1 MTKATRVAMDYL
13 MEPLDHGH
21 DASRRRLLG
30 AGVCAL
36 VGAVAGCATSNAA
49 ATFEWESRL
58 RGSTLAL
65 LGEVHDNAQQ
75 HALRTAVLARAL
87 AAGWRPALVM
97 EQFDLDRQP
106 ELERARRERPRDAA
120 YLAAQLG
127 GRGWHW
133 PYYEPVIALAL
144 EHDLPLIAGNVPRTW
159 TSRLARDD
167 YEVALGVERVRAWG
181 LDQRPDPSWQ
191 AAQEREIDAGHCGAL
206 PPRLWPGL
214 ARGQF
219 ARDAAMAA
227 LLREHRERGAV
238 LWAGNGHVRRDLGV
252 PRWLARHGTPAA
264 LAVGFIERGTPAEVA
279 AAYDAVVWT
288 EAAARPDPCEAFRR
302 APSGPTPSGSERT

>member
-1 MTKATRVAMDYL
+1 MRMAMD
-13 MEPLDHGH
+13 PSFPPIDRGR
-21 DASRRRLLG
+21 DAQRRSLLL
-30 AGVCAL
+30 AGVWAL
-36 VGAVAGCATSNAA
+36 VGGAAGCASSSAA

-87 AAGWRPALVM
+87 AGGWRPALVM
-97 EQFDLDRQP
+97 EQFDIDRQAD
-106 ELERARRERPRDAA
+106 LERARRERPRDAA
-120 YLAAQLG
+120 YLAAQVG

-144 EHDLPLIAGNVPRTW
+144 EHDLPLVAGNVPRTW
-159 TSRLARDD
+159 TSKLARDD
-167 YEVALGVERVRAWG
+167 YEAVLGVERVRAWG
-181 LDQRPDPSWQ
+181 LDQRPDAAWQ
-191 AAQEREIDAGHCGAL
+191 AAQEREIDIGHCGAL
-206 PPRLWPGL
+206 PPRLWPSL

-219 ARDAAMAA
+219 ARDAAMAW
-227 LLREHRERGAV
+227 LLREHGARGAV

-252 PRWLARHGTPAA
+252 PRWLARQGAPAA

-279 AAYDAVVWT
+279 AAFDAVVWS
-288 EAAARPDPCEAFRR
+288 EAAERPDPCEAFKR
-302 APSGPTPSGSERT
+302 APPPGAMPSGSERT